1 MALSPSK
8 SILRVKEGYIYGWS
22 GSVSLTS
29 SAVTLLDY
37 TSPSS
42 FYLTR
47 IMLGIDWS
55 SVGAGEVISFTIN
68 VDGQGL
74 FIEKYVVG
82 DPNAVGNVTQP
93 KMLEF
98 VIPPNSTVK
107 IMATESA
114 NNGAMSAML
123 TGFKI

>member
-1 MALSPSK
+1 MALGPSK

-22 GSVSLTS
+22 GTVSLTS

-114 NNGAMSAML
+114 NNGAMSCML

>member
-1 MALSPSK
+1 M
-8 SILRVKEGYIYGWS
+8 
-22 GSVSLTS
+22 
-29 SAVTLLDY
+29 
-37 TSPSS
+37 
-42 FYLTR
+42 
-47 IMLGIDWS
+47 
-55 SVGAGEVISFTIN
+55 
-68 VDGQGL
+68 
-74 FIEKYVVG
+74 FIEKYIVG

-114 NNGAMSAML
+114 NNGAMSCML

>member
-1 MALSPSK
+1 
-8 SILRVKEGYIYGWS
+8 
-22 GSVSLTS
+22 
-29 SAVTLLDY
+29 
-37 TSPSS
+37 
-42 FYLTR
+42 
-47 IMLGIDWS
+47 MLGIDWS

>member
-1 MALSPSK
+1 MALGPSK

-22 GSVSLTS
+22 GTVSLTS

-74 FIEKYVVG
+74 FIEKYIVG

-114 NNGAMSAML
+114 NNGAMSCML

>member
-1 MALSPSK
+1 MALGPSK

>member
-1 MALSPSK
+1 MTLAPSK
-8 SILRVKEGYIYGWS
+8 SVSRVKEGYIYGWS
-22 GSVSLTS
+22 GSKSLTS

-37 TSPSS
+37 NNPSS